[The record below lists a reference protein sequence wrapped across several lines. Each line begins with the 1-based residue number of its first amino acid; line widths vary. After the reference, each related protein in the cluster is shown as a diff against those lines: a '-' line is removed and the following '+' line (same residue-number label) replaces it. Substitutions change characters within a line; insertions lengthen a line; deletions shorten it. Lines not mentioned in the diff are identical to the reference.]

1 MAQRYQKLVQEDLNI
16 GTEAVWV
23 TAPGGGVLRSTQT
36 GIHSVA
42 RGQVAYE
49 AAWTPGTIDEWSHA
63 STAVAVANAA
73 VGDFVMASH
82 DKILTNPLRI
92 SGHISVAGTATVI
105 IHNPTAD
112 SITVAA
118 GTVRVVVFPAI
129 GVNSPTATGT
139 VTGTVYFNI
148 IGGVAVG
155 AGVAVTLPADG
166 LSTVT
171 NGSGEY
177 SMTGATPGSA
187 TVNATDGVNSG
198 SSTGTVTA
206 GGTVAIDIAISG
218 V

>member
-1 MAQRYQKLVQEDLNI
+1 VAQRYQKLVQEDLNV

-23 TAPGGGVLRSTQT
+23 TAPGGGDLRTTQV
-36 GIHSVA
+36 GIHTVA

-49 AAWTPGTIDEWSHA
+49 SAWTPGAIAAGS
-63 STAVAVANAA
+63 NATTTVSVPDA
-73 VGDFVMASH
+73 ATGDFVVASH

-92 SGHISVAGTATVI
+92 SGHVSVAGTATVI
-105 IHNPTAD
+105 IHNPTAS

-129 GVNSPTATGT
+129 GVNAPTATGT

-177 SMTGATPGSA
+177 SMTGATPGDA
-187 TVNATDGVNSG
+187 TVYADDGGGNTG
-198 SSTGTVTA
+198 NNTGTV
-206 GGTVAIDIAISG
+206 VAIDIAISG
-218 V
+218 I